1 MIQNAS
7 YDGENGE
14 YMYDKN
20 IEKVL
25 ISEEMIKQRTQELA
39 KKISDDYRGKR
50 LIMVCVLTGAM
61 VFFADL
67 IRQIDIPV
75 EVDTIVASSYG
86 AGMTT
91 SGSVRIS
98 KDIKYDISGKHVIL
112 VEDIIDTGVTLKT
125 LTKMLATRAP
135 ESLKVCSLLD
145 KPSRRKVDFEG
156 DYVGFKIPDE
166 FVVGY
171 GLDYAEKY
179 RNLPEVCVYRTQQ
192 EN

>member
-1 MIQNAS
+1 
-7 YDGENGE
+7 
-14 YMYDKN
+14 MYDKN

-179 RNLPEVCVYRTQQ
+179 RNLPEVCVYRPQQ

>member
-1 MIQNAS
+1 MY
-7 YDGENGE
+7 YD
-14 YMYDKN
+14 N

-25 ISEEMIKQRTQELA
+25 VSKESIEKRTDELA
-39 KKISDDYRGKR
+39 KQITEDFRGKR
-50 LIMVCVLTGAM
+50 LLMVCVLTGAM

-67 IRQIDIPV
+67 IRKIDLPL

-86 AGMTT
+86 SGMTT
-91 SGSVRIS
+91 SGSVKIS
-98 KDIKYDISGKHVIL
+98 KDIKYDISGKNVIL
-112 VEDIIDTGVTLKT
+112 VEDIIDTGVTLET
-125 LTKMLATRAP
+125 LTTMLATRNP

-156 DYVGFKIPDE
+156 DYVGFRIPDE

-179 RNLPEVCVYRTQQ
+179 RNIPEVCTFRP
-192 EN
+192 EK

>member
-1 MIQNAS
+1 
-7 YDGENGE
+7 
-14 YMYDKN
+14 MYDKN

-25 ISEEMIKQRTQELA
+25 ITKEEIEKRTVELA
-39 KKISDDYRGKR
+39 AEISRDYKGKR
-50 LIMVCVLTGAM
+50 LIMICVLTGAM

-67 IRQIDIPV
+67 IRKIEIPL

-98 KDIKYDISGKHVIL
+98 KDIKYDISGKSVIL

-125 LTKMLATRAP
+125 LTQMLATRAP

-145 KPSRRKVDFEG
+145 KPSRRRVDFEG

-171 GLDYAEKY
+171 GLDYAEQY
-179 RNLPEVCVYRTQQ
+179 RNLPEVCTLNP
-192 EN
+192 EGI

>member
-1 MIQNAS
+1 MTA
-7 YDGENGE
+7 GANGV
-14 YMYDKN
+14 YMYDEN
-20 IEKVL
+20 VERVL
-25 ISEEMIKQRTQELA
+25 ISKESIEKRTAELA
-39 KKISDDYRGKR
+39 AQITEEYRGKR
-50 LIMVCVLTGAM
+50 LIMICVLTGAM

-67 IRQIDIPV
+67 IRKIDIPI

-98 KDIKYDISGKHVIL
+98 KDIKYDISGKNVIL

-125 LTKMLATRAP
+125 LTKMLATRMP

-179 RNLPEVCVYRTQQ
+179 RNLPEVCTLKPEKV
-192 EN
+192 

>member
-1 MIQNAS
+1 
-7 YDGENGE
+7 
-14 YMYDKN
+14 MYDKH

-25 ISEEMIKQRTQELA
+25 ITKEEIEKRTAELA
-39 KKISDDYRGKR
+39 AEISRDYKGKK
-50 LIMVCVLTGAM
+50 LIMICVLTGAM

-67 IRQIDIPV
+67 IRKIEIPL

-98 KDIKYDISGKHVIL
+98 KDIKYDISGKSVIL
-112 VEDIIDTGVTLKT
+112 VEDILDTGVTLKT
-125 LTKMLATRAP
+125 LTQMLATRVP

-145 KPSRRKVDFEG
+145 KPSRRRVDFEG

-171 GLDYAEKY
+171 GLDYAEQY
-179 RNLPEVCVYRTQQ
+179 RNLPEVCTLNP
-192 EN
+192 EGI

>member
-1 MIQNAS
+1 MY
-7 YDGENGE
+7 YD
-14 YMYDKN
+14 N

-25 ISEEMIKQRTQELA
+25 VSKESIEKRTDELA
-39 KKISDDYRGKR
+39 KQITEDFRGKR
-50 LIMVCVLTGAM
+50 LLMVCVLTGAM

-67 IRQIDIPV
+67 IRKIDLPL

-86 AGMTT
+86 SGMTT
-91 SGSVRIS
+91 SGSVKIS
-98 KDIKYDISGKHVIL
+98 KDIKYDISGKNVIL

-125 LTKMLATRAP
+125 LTTMLATRNP

-156 DYVGFKIPDE
+156 DYVGFRIPDE

-179 RNLPEVCVYRTQQ
+179 RNIPEVCTFRP
-192 EN
+192 EK

>member
-1 MIQNAS
+1 
-7 YDGENGE
+7 
-14 YMYDKN
+14 MYDKN

-156 DYVGFKIPDE
+156 DYVGFKIPDD

-179 RNLPEVCVYRTQQ
+179 RNLPEVCVYRPQQ

>member
-1 MIQNAS
+1 
-7 YDGENGE
+7 
-14 YMYDKN
+14 MYDKH

-25 ISEEMIKQRTQELA
+25 ITKEEIEKRTAELA
-39 KKISDDYRGKR
+39 AEISRDYKGKK
-50 LIMVCVLTGAM
+50 LIMICVLTGAM

-67 IRQIDIPV
+67 IRKIEIPL

-98 KDIKYDISGKHVIL
+98 KDIKYDISGKSVIL

-125 LTKMLATRAP
+125 LTQMLATRVP

-145 KPSRRKVDFEG
+145 KPSRRRVDFEG

-171 GLDYAEKY
+171 GLDYAEQY
-179 RNLPEVCVYRTQQ
+179 RNLPEVCTFNP
-192 EN
+192 EGI

>member
-1 MIQNAS
+1 
-7 YDGENGE
+7 
-14 YMYDKN
+14 MYDKN

-25 ISEEMIKQRTQELA
+25 ITKEEIEKRTAELA
-39 KKISDDYRGKR
+39 AEISRDYKGKK
-50 LIMVCVLTGAM
+50 LIMICVLTGAM

-67 IRQIDIPV
+67 IRKIEIPL

-98 KDIKYDISGKHVIL
+98 KDIKYDISGKSVIL

-125 LTKMLATRAP
+125 LTQMLATRVP

-145 KPSRRKVDFEG
+145 KPSRRRVDFEG

-171 GLDYAEKY
+171 GLDYAEQY
-179 RNLPEVCVYRTQQ
+179 RNLPEVCTFNP
-192 EN
+192 EGI

>member
-1 MIQNAS
+1 
-7 YDGENGE
+7 
-14 YMYDKN
+14 MYDKN

-50 LIMVCVLTGAM
+50 LILVCVLTGAM

-67 IRQIDIPV
+67 IRKIDIPV

-179 RNLPEVCVYRTQQ
+179 RNLPEVCVYRPQQ

>member
-1 MIQNAS
+1 
-7 YDGENGE
+7 
-14 YMYDKN
+14 MYDKH

-25 ISEEMIKQRTQELA
+25 ITKEEIEKRTAELA
-39 KKISDDYRGKR
+39 AEISRDYKGKK
-50 LIMVCVLTGAM
+50 LIMICVLTGAM

-67 IRQIDIPV
+67 LRKIEIPL

-98 KDIKYDISGKHVIL
+98 KDIKYDISGKSVIL

-125 LTKMLATRAP
+125 LTQMLATRVP

-145 KPSRRKVDFEG
+145 KPSRRRVDFEG

-171 GLDYAEKY
+171 GLDYAEQY
-179 RNLPEVCVYRTQQ
+179 RNLPEVCTLNP
-192 EN
+192 EGI